1 MTQGGKPAPACGRL
15 SYSTSRSRRIETGGN
30 NNYPTGSQRQI
41 GKQRDLG
48 SGTVGLGTDR
58 KASQQMK
65 LISRKIH
72 VSTQG
77 NSEII
82 NLTNTVTQYLK
93 DTDFNSGLVHLFIPG
108 ATGALTTI
116 EYEPGLI
123 DDLRQTFQHIAPEEA
138 EYSHNKTHKDSNA
151 HSHIRASLI
160 GPSLSIPFEN
170 TALQL
175 GKWQQIVFIDFDNRP
190 REREI
195 ILQMLAE
202 T

>member
-1 MTQGGKPAPACGRL
+1 
-15 SYSTSRSRRIETGGN
+15 
-30 NNYPTGSQRQI
+30 
-41 GKQRDLG
+41 
-48 SGTVGLGTDR
+48 
-58 KASQQMK
+58 MK
-65 LISRKIH
+65 LFSRKIH

-82 NLTNTVTQYLK
+82 NLTNTVAQYLK

-108 ATGALTTI
+108 ATGGLTTM
-116 EYEPGLI
+116 EYEPGLVE
-123 DDLRQTFQHIAPEEA
+123 DFRQTFQRIAPEEA
-138 EYSHNKTHKDSNA
+138 EYSHNLTHKNGNA

-160 GPSLSIPFEN
+160 VGPSLSIPFEN
-170 TALQL
+170 AALQL